1 MDYIRGHSN
10 GVTRMD
16 HIAHTRFLFS
26 TLAAVGL
33 GGAAV
38 GAAAAHPTVQK
49 PFKDGAD
56 LVRQAPQGIADL
68 HKQHMDWHKQNL
80 NWHLGNLKKA
90 EPVLQGIG
98 KAANILQGG
107 IVKDWHNSRDSHS
120 QTQRGYNAFF
130 KNFDPQR

>member
-56 LVRQAPQGIADL
+56 LVRQAPQGILDL

-120 QTQRGYNAFF
+120 QTQRGRDNFF
-130 KNFDPQR
+130 QMFAPK

>member
-56 LVRQAPQGIADL
+56 LVRQAPQGILDL
-68 HKQHMDWHKQNL
+68 HKQHMDWHHNNIRIATPILENVGKIGAVLPRAILGGL
-80 NWHLGNLKKA
+80 NAHNTKMSNANQGFLNVFGNFH
-90 EPVLQGIG
+90 
-98 KAANILQGG
+98 
-107 IVKDWHNSRDSHS
+107 DR
-120 QTQRGYNAFF
+120 
-130 KNFDPQR
+130 